1 MPSGLP
7 FDPNWS
13 DKGAQRKKVER
24 NNGGR
29 RREEEWKEELQR
41 REGKMLGKMNAKM
54 EAFYK
59 NEAKMLKK
67 IEGFKYLYREQFKE
81 FEKLMKDRYQ

>member
-13 DKGAQRKKVER
+13 DKGTQRKKVER

-29 RREEEWKEELQR
+29 CREEEWKEELQR
-41 REGKMLGKMNAKM
+41 REGKMNAKM

-81 FEKLMKDRYQ
+81 FEKLMKDRDQ